1 MADAVTSQ
9 TIQDGG
15 RHVVMS
21 FTNVSDG
28 TGEAAVKKVD
38 VSALGS
44 DPVSGSACSTVA
56 IESVRFSTVGMS
68 VKLLWDASTDVLAL
82 HLPADYSDTLD
93 FSEFSGLN
101 NNSGSGV
108 TGDIMFTT
116 VGHSSGDAYTV
127 VLKMVKHYS

>member
-9 TIQDGG
+9 TIQDGAS
-15 RHVVMS
+15 HVVMS

-38 VSALGS
+38 VSALQS
-44 DPVSGSACSTVA
+44 DPVTGTACSGVT
-56 IESVRFSTVGMS
+56 IQSIWFSTMGMS
-68 VKLLWDASTDVLAL
+68 VKLLWDADTDVLAL
-82 HLPADYSDTLD
+82 HLPADYAESLD
-93 FSEFSGLN
+93 MSEFTGLKN
-101 NNSGSGV
+101 NAGTGV

-127 VLKMVKHYS
+127 ILKMTKNY

>member
-9 TIQDGG
+9 TIQDGA

-38 VSALGS
+38 VSALQS
-44 DPVSGSACSTVA
+44 DPMTGTACSGVA
-56 IESVRFSTVGMS
+56 IQSVWFSTLGMS
-68 VKLLWDASTDVLAL
+68 VKLLWDADTDVLAL

-93 FSEFSGLN
+93 MSEFTGLKN
-101 NNSGSGV
+101 NAGTGV
-108 TGDIMFTT
+108 TGDIMLTT
-116 VGHSSGDAYTV
+116 VSHSSGDAYTV
-127 VLKMVKHYS
+127 ILKMVKNY

>member
-1 MADAVTSQ
+1 MADVVTSQ
-9 TIQDGG
+9 TIQDGA

-28 TGEAAVKKVD
+28 SGEAAVKKVD
-38 VSALGS
+38 VSALES
-44 DPVSGSACSTVA
+44 DPISGSACSTVA
-56 IESVRFSTVGMS
+56 IQSVWFSTLGMS
-68 VKLLWDASTDVLAL
+68 VKLLWDADTDVLAL
-82 HLPADYSDTLD
+82 YLPADYSDSLD
-93 FSEFSGLN
+93 MSEFSGLN
-101 NNSGSGV
+101 NNSGAGV

>member
-9 TIQDGG
+9 TIQDGA

-38 VSALGS
+38 VSALQT
-44 DPVSGSACSTVA
+44 DPMTGKACSTVV
-56 IESVRFSTVGMS
+56 IQSVWFSTLGMS
-68 VKLLWDASTDVLAL
+68 VKLLWDADADVLAL
-82 HLPADYSDTLD
+82 HLPADYADTLD
-93 FSEFSGLN
+93 MSEFTGLTN
-101 NNSGSGV
+101 NAGTGV
-108 TGDIMFTT
+108 TGDIMLTT
-116 VGHSSGDAYTV
+116 VGHGSGDAYTV

>member
-28 TGEAAVKKVD
+28 TGESAVKKVY
-38 VSALGS
+38 VSAFES
-44 DPVSGSACSTVA
+44 DPMTGKACSTVA
-56 IESVRFSTVGMS
+56 IESVWFSTLGMS
-68 VKLLWDASTDVLAL
+68 VKLLWDADTDVLAL
-82 HLPADYSDTLD
+82 HLPADYSDSLD
-93 FSEFSGLN
+93 MSEFSGLN
-101 NNSGSGV
+101 NNAGTGV

-116 VGHSSGDAYTV
+116 VGHTSGDAYTV
-127 VLKMVKHYS
+127 ILKMVKQYS

>member
-28 TGEAAVKKVD
+28 TGESAVKKVD
-38 VSALGS
+38 VSALQS
-44 DPVSGSACSTVA
+44 EPVSGKSCSTVS
-56 IESVRFSTVGMS
+56 IQSVWFSTMGMS
-68 VKLLWDASTDVLAL
+68 VKLLWDADADVLAL
-82 HLPADYSDTLD
+82 HLPADYSDSLD
-93 FSEFSGLN
+93 MSEFSGLN
-101 NNSGSGV
+101 NNAGTGV
-108 TGDIMFTT
+108 TGDIMLTT

>member
-9 TIQDGG
+9 TIQDGA

-21 FTNVSDG
+21 FMNVSDG
-28 TGEAAVKKVD
+28 TGESAVKKVD
-38 VSALGS
+38 VSALTS
-44 DPVSGSACSTVA
+44 DPMTGSSCSGVS
-56 IESVRFSTVGMS
+56 IDSVWFSTLGMS
-68 VKLLWDASTDVLAL
+68 VKLLWDADTDVLAL

-93 FSEFSGLN
+93 MSEFTGLKN
-101 NNSGSGV
+101 NAGTGV

-127 VLKMVKHYS
+127 ILKMVKNY

>member
-28 TGEAAVKKVD
+28 TGESAVKKVD
-38 VSALGS
+38 VSALES
-44 DPVSGSACSTVA
+44 DPMTGKACSNVA
-56 IESVRFSTVGMS
+56 IESVWFSTLGMS
-68 VKLLWDASTDVLAL
+68 VKLLWDADTDVLAL

-93 FSEFSGLN
+93 MSEFSGLN
-101 NNSGSGV
+101 NNAGTGV

-116 VGHSSGDAYTV
+116 VGHTSGDAYTV
-127 VLKMVKHYS
+127 ILKMVKQYS

>member
-9 TIQDGG
+9 TSQDGG

-56 IESVRFSTVGMS
+56 IESVWFSTLGMS
-68 VKLLWDASTDVLAL
+68 VKLLWDADTDVLAL
-82 HLPADYSDTLD
+82 HLPADYADTLD
-93 FSEFSGLN
+93 MSEFSGLN
-101 NNSGSGV
+101 NNSGTGV

>member
-1 MADAVTSQ
+1 MADVVTSQ

-28 TGEAAVKKVD
+28 TGESAVKKVD

-44 DPVSGSACSTVA
+44 DPISGSACSTVA
-56 IESVRFSTVGMS
+56 IESVWFSTFGMS
-68 VKLLWDASTDVLAL
+68 IKLLWDADTDVLAL

-93 FSEFSGLN
+93 MSEFSGLN
-101 NNSGSGV
+101 NNAGTGV

-116 VGHSSGDAYTV
+116 AGHSSGDAYTV

>member
-9 TIQDGG
+9 TIQDGA

-38 VSALGS
+38 VSALQS
-44 DPVSGSACSTVA
+44 DPMTGTACSGVA
-56 IESVRFSTVGMS
+56 IQSVWFSTLGMS
-68 VKLLWDASTDVLAL
+68 VKLLWDADADVLAL

-93 FSEFSGLN
+93 MSEFTGLKN
-101 NNSGSGV
+101 NAGTGV
-108 TGDIMFTT
+108 TGDIMLTT
-116 VGHSSGDAYTV
+116 VSHSSGDAYTV
-127 VLKMVKHYS
+127 ILKMVKNY

>member
-9 TIQDGG
+9 TIQDGA
-15 RHVVMS
+15 RHVIMS

-28 TGEAAVKKVD
+28 TGESAVKKVD

-44 DPVSGSACSTVA
+44 DPVTGTACSGVA
-56 IESVRFSTVGMS
+56 IQSIWFSTMGMS
-68 VKLLWDASTDVLAL
+68 VKLLWDADTDVLAF
-82 HLPADYSDTLD
+82 HLPADYADSLD
-93 FSEFSGLN
+93 MSEFTGLKN
-101 NNSGSGV
+101 NAGTGV

-127 VLKMVKHYS
+127 ILKMTKNY

>member
-9 TIQDGG
+9 TIQDGAS
-15 RHVVMS
+15 HDVMS

-38 VSALGS
+38 VSALQS
-44 DPVSGSACSTVA
+44 DPVTGTACSGVT
-56 IESVRFSTVGMS
+56 IQSIWFSTMGMS
-68 VKLLWDASTDVLAL
+68 VKLLWDADTDVLAL
-82 HLPADYSDTLD
+82 HLPADYAESLD
-93 FSEFSGLN
+93 MSEFTGLK
-101 NNSGSGV
+101 NNSGTGV

-127 VLKMVKHYS
+127 ILKMTKNY

>member
-9 TIQDGG
+9 TIQDGA

-28 TGEAAVKKVD
+28 TGESAVKKVD
-38 VSALGS
+38 VSALES
-44 DPVSGSACSTVA
+44 DPISGSACSTVA
-56 IESVRFSTVGMS
+56 IQSVWFSTLGMS
-68 VKLLWDASTDVLAL
+68 VKLLWDADADVLAL
-82 HLPADYSDTLD
+82 HLPADYSDSLD
-93 FSEFSGLN
+93 MSEFSGLN
-101 NNSGSGV
+101 NNAGTGG
-108 TGDIMFTT
+108 TGDLMVTT

>member
-9 TIQDGG
+9 TIQDGA

-38 VSALGS
+38 VSALQS
-44 DPVSGSACSTVA
+44 DPMTGTACSGVA
-56 IESVRFSTVGMS
+56 IQSVWFSTLGMS
-68 VKLLWDASTDVLAL
+68 VKLLWDADTDVLAL
-82 HLPADYSDTLD
+82 HLPADYADTLD
-93 FSEFSGLN
+93 MSEFTGLKN
-101 NNSGSGV
+101 NAGTGV
-108 TGDIMFTT
+108 TGDIMLTT

-127 VLKMVKHYS
+127 ILKMVKNY

>member
-9 TIQDGG
+9 TIQDGA

-38 VSALGS
+38 VSALES
-44 DPVSGSACSTVA
+44 DPISGSSCSTVA
-56 IESVRFSTVGMS
+56 IQSVWFSTLGMS
-68 VKLLWDASTDVLAL
+68 VKLLWDADTDVLAL
-82 HLPADYSDTLD
+82 HLPADYSDSLD
-93 FSEFSGLN
+93 MSEFSGLN
-101 NNSGSGV
+101 NNAGTGV

-116 VGHSSGDAYTV
+116 VGHGSGDAYTV

>member
-28 TGEAAVKKVD
+28 TGESAVKKVD
-38 VSALGS
+38 VSALES
-44 DPVSGSACSTVA
+44 DPMTGKACSTVA
-56 IESVRFSTVGMS
+56 IESVWFSTLGMS
-68 VKLLWDASTDVLAL
+68 VKLNWYADTDVLAL
-82 HLPADYSDTLD
+82 HLPADYSDSLD
-93 FSEFSGLN
+93 MSEFSGLN
-101 NNSGSGV
+101 NKAGTGV

-116 VGHSSGDAYTV
+116 VGHTSGDAYTV
-127 VLKMVKHYS
+127 ILKMVKQYS